1 LPQILQKPECKDI
14 STYKIIT
21 IGTTQGNADG
31 VEPPY
36 QWFREGPGKTHSAGG
51 PIGWWGSQ
59 TH

>member
-1 LPQILQKPECKDI
+1 M
-14 STYKIIT
+14 
-21 IGTTQGNADG
+21 GTTQGNADS

-36 QWFREGPGKTHSAGG
+36 QWCREGPCKTHSAEG